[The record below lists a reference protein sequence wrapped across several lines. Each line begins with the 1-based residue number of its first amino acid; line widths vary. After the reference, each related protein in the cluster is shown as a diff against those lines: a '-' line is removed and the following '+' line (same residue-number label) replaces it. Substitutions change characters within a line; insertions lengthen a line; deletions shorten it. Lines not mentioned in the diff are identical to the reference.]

1 MLDLKISY
9 FCISVIYLLPVLI
22 GLDAAKDGWLF
33 FSFFFFFFHLK
44 EERLGGLQGLV
55 ASLINFL

>member
-33 FSFFFFFFHLK
+33 FSFFFSFF
-44 EERLGGLQGLV
+44 
-55 ASLINFL
+55 I